1 MAEIDKEIMLTS
13 LEIQIEELLSK
24 IYYFNNNKNI
34 FNINNYYNN
43 LKNNNIQNN
52 NFDNIIMVKENNFQI
67 NNNYNND

>member
-24 IYYFNNNKNI
+24 IYYFNHKKNI
-34 FNINNYYNN
+34 FNINNYYNK

>member
-24 IYYFNNNKNI
+24 IYYFNNKKNI
-34 FNINNYYNN
+34 FNINNYYNK